1 MDPKIHTIVTELKEN
16 ISNKYLLHEIKVFG
30 SSVRGDRRED
40 SDIDVFVHL
49 SHVDRRIE
57 EDLYD
62 MAYELELKYDCLI
75 DIIGFDNS
83 HVNGPFAKAPVYQNV
98 LTEGLN
104 V

>member
-1 MDPKIHTIVTELKEN
+1 MDPEIHKIVTELKKN
-16 ISNKYLLHEIKVFG
+16 ISSKYLLHEIKVFG

-49 SHVDRRIE
+49 SHVDRRTE

-62 MAYELELKYDCLI
+62 MAYDLEIKYDCLI
-75 DIIGFDNS
+75 DIIVYDDS
-83 HVNGPFAKAPVYQNV
+83 YVNGPFARAPVYQKV
-98 LTEGLN
+98 LSEGLN